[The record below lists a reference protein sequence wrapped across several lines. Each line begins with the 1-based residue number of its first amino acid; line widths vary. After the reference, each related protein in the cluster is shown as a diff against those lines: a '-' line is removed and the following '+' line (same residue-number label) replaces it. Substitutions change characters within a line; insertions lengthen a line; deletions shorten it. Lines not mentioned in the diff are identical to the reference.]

1 DRMLDMGFYDDIMQI
16 VKLLPENRHT
26 IMFSA
31 TMPQII
37 QQLAKTILHDPV
49 EVKIAVSRPADK
61 IKQSAYICYEKQ
73 KLGLIRWIFRHE
85 EAKRVIIF
93 ASKKI
98 KVKDVTRS
106 LKQIG
111 MNVSEM
117 HSDLDQ
123 AKRDEVM
130 LGFKNSHINILV
142 ATDILSRGIDIDD
155 IQMVINYDVPHDYED
170 YVHRIGRTA
179 RAGND
184 GAALTFVSPDD
195 FHYFKQIEDFLGKK
209 IERLDIPEEL
219 GGNPEP
225 EIMQEKRN
233 HNNKSKKSKGNRR
246 QNVHRSKDTKQS
258 AVKASN
264 EDPQKSRNQDK
275 KPKRQPRR
283 KKPMNSSSEKTAD
296 KN

>member
-1 DRMLDMGFYDDIMQI
+1 MLDFKAG
-16 VKLLPENRHT
+16 
-26 IMFSA
+26 
-31 TMPQII
+31 
-37 QQLAKTILHDPV
+37 KT
-49 EVKIAVSRPADK
+49 
-61 IKQSAYICYEKQ
+61 Q
-73 KLGLIRWIFRHE
+73 
-85 EAKRVIIF
+85 VII
-93 ASKKI
+93 
-98 KVKDVTRS
+98 
-106 LKQIG
+106 
-111 MNVSEM
+111 
-117 HSDLDQ
+117 
-123 AKRDEVM
+123 
-130 LGFKNSHINILV
+130 

-195 FHYFKQIEDFLGKK
+195 FRYFKQIEDFLGKK
-209 IERLDIPEEL
+209 VERLDIPEEL

-264 EDPQKSRNQDK
+264 ENPQKSQNQDK
-275 KPKRQPRR
+275 KPRRQPRR